1 MLYSLTMS
9 RTSLYVT
16 NRGKPGLWVSLL
28 SSCALNCPFTVVMQ
42 DYKAYVNQEH
52 VIRGNDVLFKCDVPS
67 FVADFVSVQ
76 SWADN
81 EGVVHATHSQGNRE
95 ICIRQLDIRSALDL
109 RLSFFY
115 WSYSSSLDSWI
126 GAIFLSQLST
136 STTKLTF
143 SKRPWFVAMTLFW
156 SVRYRVSSLISSLWT
171 AGSTLG
177 EMTFDLMMLSSGI
190 KN

>member
-16 NRGKPGLWVSLL
+16 NQGKPGLWVSLL

-95 ICIRQLDIRSALDL
+95 ICIRQLDIRNALDL
-109 RLSFFY
+109 RLSFLLVLLFISWFLNWCHLFVAVIHLDY
-115 WSYSSSLDSWI
+115 EVDVFKETVIRGNDALLKCQIPSFISDLVTVDSWVDSRGNDIRPNDAVI
-126 GAIFLSQLST
+126 G
-136 STTKLTF
+136 
-143 SKRPWFVAMTLFW
+143 
-156 SVRYRVSSLISSLWT
+156 
-171 AGSTLG
+171 
-177 EMTFDLMMLSSGI
+177 
-190 KN
+190 N

>member
-16 NRGKPGLWVSLL
+16 NQGKPGLWVSLL

-95 ICIRQLDIRSALDL
+95 ICIRQLDIRNALDL
-109 RLSFFY
+109 RLSFFIGLTLHLLILELVPSFCR
-115 WSYSSSLDSWI
+115 SYPPRLRSWRFQRDRDSWQWRSSEVSDTEFHLWSRHC
-126 GAIFLSQLST
+126 GQLGRLSGKWHST
-136 STTKLTF
+136 
-143 SKRPWFVAMTLFW
+143 
-156 SVRYRVSSLISSLWT
+156 
-171 AGSTLG
+171 
-177 EMTFDLMMLSSGI
+177 
-190 KN
+190 